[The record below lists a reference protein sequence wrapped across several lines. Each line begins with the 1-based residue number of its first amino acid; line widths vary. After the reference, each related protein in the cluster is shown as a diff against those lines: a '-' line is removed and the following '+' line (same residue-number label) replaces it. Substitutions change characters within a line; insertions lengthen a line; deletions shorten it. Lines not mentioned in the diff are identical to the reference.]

1 MIIISQVLT
10 KILYE
15 NFSLYSL
22 KFYRVFKHREWH
34 FALRDA
40 VSVPFYGVAEGGG
53 GGGWYRFSSC
63 VNACVLCVLSTAV
76 QYRYTEWVRFNH
88 TTAVA
93 DWTDVWGRELY
104 DHTLPTDFFD
114 DENANIVDQPAM
126 KETVQQLHEM
136 LREGWRSAM
145 PTTSPLDI

>member
-1 MIIISQVLT
+1 MALCSQGCCVRA
-10 KILYE
+10 IL
-15 NFSLYSL
+15 
-22 KFYRVFKHREWH
+22 W
-34 FALRDA
+34 
-40 VSVPFYGVAEGGG
+40 GAEGGG

-145 PTTSPLDI
+145 PTTSPLDIWIVRCQLPHTSMWPCTKKKLFSL